1 VGRAATSSVRHGR
14 KAAEPVILAPMA
26 PLLPNSDRG
35 GPASEVREG
44 PGAAVPE
51 TLSGRPEPRPLKCTG
66 GRFPPTGTIWVIQA
80 VRRQVLRAGP
90 GLARDGVVDL
100 RRHDRL
106 GQRPRA
112 AVRLAHIRHVV
123 RSAGCHC
130 CSSNPSGI
138 QELSV
143 YSRRPKG
150 QPKRRSLAHPCGGTG
165 RAAAPQWRCARRWTS
180 RLAYE
185 AHTGLAVLGR
195 CAGGGDIALSTTRA
209 GAD

>member
-1 VGRAATSSVRHGR
+1 
-14 KAAEPVILAPMA
+14 
-26 PLLPNSDRG
+26 
-35 GPASEVREG
+35 
-44 PGAAVPE
+44 
-51 TLSGRPEPRPLKCTG
+51 
-66 GRFPPTGTIWVIQA
+66 
-80 VRRQVLRAGP
+80 
-90 GLARDGVVDL
+90 
-100 RRHDRL
+100 
-106 GQRPRA
+106 
-112 AVRLAHIRHVV
+112 V